1 MGKITM
7 KITVLGDGA
16 WGTACA
22 LLFAHNGN
30 SVDLWC
36 YNTDVAKEI
45 STKRT
50 NSQFLP
56 DFILPPTITPT
67 TDLAKALANDIVC
80 EAIPVPYLRQVLQKE
95 RVKNAG
101 KKLWIVL
108 SKGIEK
114 ETHKLPAEILIDLYG
129 ALPHLAILSGPS
141 FAQDVAK
148 REPTVVALA
157 AQSTADM
164 RMVREL
170 CENSYFTCS
179 ANTDLVGT
187 QLLGALKNVAALGT
201 GLLDGA
207 GFGTNTRV
215 LFVLRCFDEMA
226 ELLVTKDG
234 QRDTLYGPAGIGDLM
249 LTCFGMQSRNYQ
261 CGMLLGKGEKI
272 TSNSCKKAVTAE
284 GINTLASICDIAEQE
299 MVDMPVICALA
310 QVVAGKKSVKYLLE
324 QLIPG

>member
-1 MGKITM
+1 M
-7 KITVLGDGA
+7 KLTVLGDGA

-22 LLFAHNGN
+22 MLFAENGHA
-30 SVDLWC
+30 VDLWC
-36 YNTDVAKEI
+36 FNPDVAREI

-56 DFILPPTITPT
+56 GFTLPPTITPT
-67 TDLAKALANDIVC
+67 TDLKKALSNEIIC
-80 EAIPVPYLRQVLQKE
+80 EAIPVPHLRQVLAKE
-95 RVKNAG
+95 QVSNAG

-108 SKGIEK
+108 SKGIEAG
-114 ETHKLPAEILIDLYG
+114 THQLPSEILTDIYGDL
-129 ALPHLAILSGPS
+129 AHIVALSGPS
-141 FAQDVAK
+141 FAQDLAK
-148 REPTVVALA
+148 KQPTIVALA
-157 AQSTADM
+157 ADSAPDM
-164 RMVREL
+164 RLVRTL

-207 GFGTNTRV
+207 GFGSNTRV

-226 ELLVTKDG
+226 ELLVTKNG

-261 CGMLLGKGEKI
+261 CGMLLGRGEKSG
-272 TSNSCKKAVTAE
+272 TACDTAVTAE
-284 GINTLASICDIAEQE
+284 GINTLKSMCAIADEQDVE
-299 MVDMPVICALA
+299 MPVTCALA
-310 QVVAGKKSVKYLLE
+310 QVIAGKKSVKYLLE